1 MSKVRD
7 SIVPLPCY
15 QMILNVLLK
24 PSKMGLHEVSEGK
37 AKGSVS
43 EYRGE
48 FCRYVGGRAAS
59 ILGWGGSVFGSSAA
73 SLFLRVGKSAVL
85 DTLPPPHVE
94 KLNPTTHT
102 Q

>member
-37 AKGSVS
+37 APLVNI
-43 EYRGE
+43 GE
-48 FCRYVGGRAAS
+48 NSAGTWEEGQRAS
-59 ILGWGGSVFGSSAA
+59 WGGEGLSSAHQQ
-73 SLFLRVGKSAVL
+73 LRCS
-85 DTLPPPHVE
+85 
-94 KLNPTTHT
+94 
-102 Q
+102 

>member
-37 AKGSVS
+37 APLVNI
-43 EYRGE
+43 GE
-48 FCRYVGGRAAS
+48 NSAGTWEGRAAS

>member
-37 AKGSVS
+37 APLVNI
-43 EYRGE
+43 
-48 FCRYVGGRAAS
+48 CRHVGGRAAS

>member
-37 AKGSVS
+37 APLVNIGENSAGTW
-43 EYRGE
+43 EEGQRG
-48 FCRYVGGRAAS
+48 R
-59 ILGWGGSVFGSSAA
+59 GSVFGSSAA